1 MHDVVNLANGQ
12 LTEFSREKI
21 LALQGELSKL
31 PQLTEAQRP
40 VKHIFAPGLYLRE
53 IFMPAGSCVVGKI
66 HKADHAVFFLGD
78 ATVYSNE
85 GTHRITGCETFISK
99 AGVKRALY
107 MHADTWFTTVHHN
120 PTNETDPDA
129 LMKLFVVDEYEQL
142 ELPL

>member
-1 MHDVVNLANGQ
+1 MNEIVNLASGQ

-21 LALQGELSKL
+21 LALQGELGKM
-31 PQLTEAQRP
+31 PQLTEAERP

-66 HKADHAVFFLGD
+66 HKKDHAVFFLGD
-78 ATVYSNE
+78 ATIYSNE

-107 MHADTWFTTVHHN
+107 MHADTWFTTVHPN
-120 PTNETDPDA
+120 PTNETDPEK
-129 LMKLFVVDEYEQL
+129 LMALFVVDEYEQL
-142 ELPL
+142 EAVQ